1 MATKTTT
8 VYDLNSYT
16 KNQTRTNNQKR
27 EIYTD
32 AEYSQMQ
39 KMLREGR
46 EYSEMLRKADQTRAR
61 IEKIRAKRERRKNN
75 FADVLVY
82 LLVAVFVNCGVL
94 VVNHFVDKPS
104 VPDNEYWSYIFIALL
119 VFGMIGMGIWG
130 YISER
135 IHMNERKSN
144 KR

>member
-32 AEYSQMQ
+32 VEYSQMQ

-75 FADVLVY
+75 FADALVY

>member
-1 MATKTTT
+1 MAAKTS

-16 KNQTRTNNQKR
+16 KNQTKANNQKR
-27 EIYTD
+27 DIYTD
-32 AEYSQMQ
+32 AEYNQMQ
-39 KMLREGR
+39 KMLKEGR
-46 EYSEMLRKADQTRAR
+46 EYSEMLRRADQTRER
-61 IEKIRAKRERRKNN
+61 IERIRAKRERRKNK
-75 FADVLVY
+75 FADFLLY
-82 LLVAVFVNCGVL
+82 LLVAVFVNCGVF

-104 VPDNEYWSYIFIALL
+104 VPDNEYWSYIFIAMLI
-119 VFGMIGMGIWG
+119 FGMIGMCIWG